1 MVVTKEH
8 ITNNSIENDYSKSI
22 SIEHRKKFAQFFT
35 PFPIAELMAKWI
47 LGNDNLKTV
56 LEPAFGLGV
65 FSRAIL
71 NQKEDIE
78 IKGFE
83 VDKTIFENAKLFFED
98 TENINLLLQDYMY
111 NDWKNKY
118 DGIICNPPYFK
129 FHDYDNKNILKE
141 IEANLKCKLNGFTN
155 LYTLFLLKSIH
166 QLSSNGRCAYIIP
179 SEFLNSDYGKLVK
192 TYLIK
197 SKTLRHII
205 VIDFEENVFND
216 ALTTASIILCANDN
230 LTERVQFSNIQS
242 LEDLSKIDDIITNYP
257 NFSDTEQ
264 TYNFSELNPEIKWK
278 FYYQKQNSI
287 KFKNLVPFSTYAKV
301 VRGIATGSN
310 EYFTFST
317 SKAKEYKIDEQ
328 NLLPCICSAKDA
340 KTAFFTTQDFEELKK
355 IDKSIFLFSAQN
367 SSNENVISYIQKG
380 ETEEINKKFLTAS
393 RTPWYS
399 LENRKPAPIWVS
411 VFNRTGLRF
420 IRNEANI
427 SNLTSYH
434 CIYPRQTSL
443 FSEINIDLLFA
454 YLLTDTAKQIFEDNS
469 RQYGNG
475 LQKFEPNDLNKGMI
489 LDLGIL
495 DKQTQKNILDLYN
508 EYRVATLDN
517 KKGDKIID
525 KIDKILIKQYSE
537 KSTTPNRVLPKW
549 GLTNKG

>member
-1 MVVTKEH
+1 MIVTEKH
-8 ITNNSIENDYSKSI
+8 IINNSIENNYSKSI

-35 PFPIAELMAKWI
+35 PFPIADAMAKWL
-47 LGNDNLKTV
+47 LGNDQLKDV

-71 NQKEDIE
+71 NHKKEIN

-83 VDKTIFENAKLFFED
+83 VDETIFNNAKQYFQD
-98 TENINLLLQDYMY
+98 IENVNLLLQDYMY

-141 IEANLKCKLNGFTN
+141 IETNLKCKLNGFTN

-166 QLSSNGRCAYIIP
+166 QLSKNGRCAYIIP

-205 VIDFEENVFND
+205 VIDFEENVFDD

-230 LTERVQFSNIQS
+230 LTDKVQFSNIQS
-242 LEDLSKIDDIITNYP
+242 LQDLSKIDEIITKYP
-257 NFSDTEQ
+257 NFSETEQ
-264 TYNFSELNPEIKWK
+264 TYSFTELNPDIKWK
-278 FYYQKQNSI
+278 AYYQKQNSI

-310 EYFTFST
+310 EYFTFNF
-317 SKAKEYKIDEQ
+317 SKAKEFNIDEQ
-328 NLLPCICSAKDA
+328 YLLPCICSAKDA
-340 KTAFFTTQDFEELKK
+340 KTSFFTKQDFEELKK
-355 IDKSIFLFSAQN
+355 SDKSIFLFNALN
-367 SSNENVISYIQKG
+367 PNDKNINSYIQKG
-380 ETEEINKKFLTAS
+380 EEEEINKRFLTAS
-393 RTPWYS
+393 RKPWYS

-411 VFNRTGLRF
+411 VFNRSGLRF

-434 CIYPRQTSL
+434 CIYPKQTSL

-454 YLLTDTAKQIFEDNS
+454 YLLTDTAKQIFDDNS

-475 LQKFEPNDLNKGMI
+475 LQKFEPNDLNKGMM
-489 LDLGIL
+489 LDLGLL
-495 DKQTQKNILDLYN
+495 DKQTSNEILKLYK
-508 EYRVATLDN
+508 EYKSLILDN
-517 KKGDKIID
+517 KNGDEIIN
-525 KIDKILIKQYSE
+525 KIDEILTDKYSE
-537 KSTTPNRVLPKW
+537 KKH
-549 GLTNKG
+549 